1 MTQRTTGWSVAG
13 LTVLAL
19 VTLPGPTADAD
30 TQRVR
35 PKLTFRPVEAPQGVR
50 TAFRT
55 GRLKV
60 RYWTWR
66 RAMNT
71 RLHHNYAM
79 NRIRKAGLGWR
90 STGNCVD
97 KHRPTCTSLHTV
109 RLGTLLKTIELK
121 RMSGCRLIVTGGT
134 ETGHAVGTYS
144 HGNGWKIDLA
154 PNRCLDRYITRRLEP
169 HGKRGDGSQLYISPE
184 QDLFARESDHW
195 DILFR

>member
-1 MTQRTTGWSVAG
+1 MTQRTTGWSVTG

-19 VTLPGPTADAD
+19 VTLPGQTAAADA
-30 TQRVR
+30 QRAR
-35 PKLTFRPVEAPQGVR
+35 PELTFRPVEAPQGVR

-55 GRLKV
+55 GVLKV

-154 PNRCLDRYITRRLEP
+154 PSRCLDRYITRKLEP
-169 HGKRGDGSQLYISPE
+169 NGKRGDGSQLYVSPE

>member
-1 MTQRTTGWSVAG
+1 MAE
-13 LTVLAL
+13 
-19 VTLPGPTADAD
+19 AD

-35 PKLTFRPVEAPQGVR
+35 PQLTFRPVEAPTGVR

-55 GRLKV
+55 GVLKV

-71 RLHHNYAM
+71 RVHHNYAM
-79 NRIRKAGLGWR
+79 RRISKAGLGWR

-97 KHRPTCTSLHTV
+97 KNRPTCTSLHTV

-134 ETGHAVGTYS
+134 ETGHAVGVHS

-154 PNRCLDRYITRRLEP
+154 PNRCLDRYITRKLTP

-184 QDLFARESDHW
+184 EDLFARESDHW